1 MTFPTHVYRCPG
13 QYTMTDGLSWD
24 CKTANDQ
31 TEFEAA
37 LQSGW
42 FATLTDASL
51 SAGDR
56 AYVVRKVA
64 DWRAKK
70 AAKSKKKSKAKPVA
84 PVDQPEQINEN
95 APATRAELEQ
105 KANELGV
112 KFDGR
117 TNDKRLGEKIEAA
130 LKGEI

>member
-1 MTFPTHVYRCPG
+1 MTNGF
-13 QYTMTDGLSWD
+13 SWG

-31 TEFEAA
+31 AEFDEA

-42 FATLTDASL
+42 FATLADAGL
-51 SAGDR
+51 SAGGQ

-64 DWRAKK
+64 SWRKNGARPR
-70 AAKSKKKSKAKPVA
+70 KKSKVQPVA
-84 PVDQPEQINEN
+84 PVEQISEN

-105 KANELGV
+105 KATELNV

-130 LKGEI
+130 LKGES

>member
-1 MTFPTHVYRCPG
+1 
-13 QYTMTDGLSWD
+13 MTDGLSWD

-31 TEFEAA
+31 AEFDAA

-42 FATLTDASL
+42 FATLADASL
-51 SAGDR
+51 SAGDAAR
-56 AYVVRKVA
+56 VVRKIA
-64 DWRAKK
+64 AWRKK
-70 AAKSKKKSKAKPVA
+70 PNKAKKKSKAQTVA
-84 PVDQPEQINEN
+84 PVVQVELIDEN

-117 TNDKRLGEKIEAA
+117 TNDKRLSEKIEAA
-130 LKGEI
+130 LKGEA